1 MSLYISFLGGWAA
14 EKKKLKNNGVFLFKS
29 NNFQKTTRSAL
40 VTPQRKGIFK
50 KKHFKKD
57 NYHAIIL

>member
-14 EKKKLKNNGVFLFKS
+14 EKKIEKQRCFLFKS

-40 VTPQRKGIFK
+40 VTPQKKGIFK
-50 KKHFKKD
+50 KKT
-57 NYHAIIL
+57 L